1 MLTDAF
7 RERKGV
13 RSGRLG
19 LFALGLGAFV
29 VGTAEL
35 LVVGVLG
42 LVARDLRI
50 SVSTAGGLVTAYAL
64 GISLGGPLLTAATIR
79 LGRRTVVWLALA
91 AYVAGNVVALAAASF
106 GLLLVAR
113 ILTGSV
119 HGLFIGVAFAVAAG
133 LVPAERQGQAMSVV
147 MGGVTVAIVVGVPLG
162 TAIGHALGWR
172 SAFAVVVALGLVA
185 LAAALLLVPPVPA
198 RGAGDFR
205 DQARA
210 ALAPRVLVVLAVGL
224 LLMGGQF
231 TAFTYLAP
239 YLEHV
244 AGVSAGAVSAF
255 LLVYGVAAAAGTF
268 IGGKAADRGAA
279 VTLIA
284 ANVLLML
291 ALALLYLLGS
301 SPVLAAVLLAAWG
314 FVGFGLV
321 SALQLR
327 VVTLAGA
334 GGDLAA
340 TLGASAVNLGIA
352 AGSLVGGA
360 VLAGDGVHA
369 VVLAGLVICTVA
381 LPATWASRRLKPAV
395 GNRDLRTAPP
405 QAPRSGRGTR
415 GAARI
420 RALRSRG

>member
-1 MLTDAF
+1 VLTDAF

-19 LFALGLGAFV
+19 LLALGLGAFV

-42 LVARDLRI
+42 LVARDLRV
-50 SVSTAGGLVTAYAL
+50 SVSTAGELVTAYAL

-185 LAAALLLVPPVPA
+185 LAAALLFVPPVAA

-205 DQARA
+205 AQARA

-255 LLVYGVAAAAGTF
+255 LLVFGVAAAAGTF

-284 ANVLLML
+284 ANVLLMA

-369 VVLAGLVICTVA
+369 IVLAGLVICTVA
-381 LPATWASRRLKPAV
+381 LPATWASRKLKPVV
-395 GNRDLRTAPP
+395 GDRDQRTAPP
-405 QAPRSGRGTR
+405 QAPRS
-415 GAARI
+415 AARPAVQVGSE
-420 RALRSRG
+420 R